1 VGDWGI
7 GGLGE
12 LGIGGFGDLIN
23 FMDLG
28 LFYFAKLLIFMDKS
42 KMAGLVVWLIVMLIL
57 AFSCDAPV
65 KDQQVSSP
73 DDRLDSAGSE
83 SCCMPQSTQRFLQK
97 DQDSVAVNDA
107 VNDPGNSGMV
117 KIPAGTFMMGGNNDQ
132 ASPDEY
138 PRHKVSVDGFWM
150 DETEVTNRQFAEFVK
165 ATGYIT
171 TAEQKPDWEEL
182 KKDLPPGTPK
192 PDESLLVP
200 ASMVFLPSEGPVNLN
215 DYGQWW
221 VWKEGANWRHP
232 HGPGSDITGME
243 EYPVVH
249 ISWYDALAYCKW
261 AGKRLPTEAE
271 WEWAARG
278 GLTDN
283 IFPWGNEAVNDGAP
297 KTNSWDGTFPYEN
310 TNRDGYFYTAPV
322 RSFKPNGYGL
332 YNMAGN
338 VWEWCSD
345 WYRADYYKMVNL
357 TEGIANPQGPSDSF
371 DPDEPFAHKKTIRGG
386 SFLCNDG
393 YCSGYRV
400 SRRMKTTPDSGMEHL
415 GFRCVRGN

>member
-1 VGDWGI
+1 MFM
-7 GGLGE
+7 
-12 LGIGGFGDLIN
+12 GFR
-23 FMDLG
+23 
-28 LFYFAKLLIFMDKS
+28 
-42 KMAGLVVWLIVMLIL
+42 KMAGLAVWLIVMLI
-57 AFSCDAPV
+57 AGFSCDAPV
-65 KDQQVSSP
+65 KDRQVSSLNES
-73 DDRLDSAGSE
+73 LDSASSE
-83 SCCMPQSTQRFLQK
+83 SCCMPKSTQRFLQK
-97 DQDSVAVNDA
+97 DQDSMAVNDA
-107 VNDPGNSGMV
+107 VADPGNAGMV
-117 KIPAGTFMMGGNNDQ
+117 KIPGGTFMMGANNNQ

-138 PRHKVSVDGFWM
+138 PRHKVTVNGFWM
-150 DETEVTNRQFAEFVK
+150 DETEVTNRQFAEFVE

-182 KKDLPPGTPK
+182 KKELPPGTPK

-200 ASMVFLPSEGPVNLN
+200 ASMVFRPSEGPVNLN

-221 VWKEGANWRHP
+221 EWKVGANWKHP
-232 HGPGSDITGME
+232 HGPGSDIIGMDD
-243 EYPVVH
+243 YPVVH
-249 ISWYDALAYCKW
+249 ISWYDAMAYCKW

-283 IFPWGNEAVNDGAP
+283 IYPWGNEAVDAGQP
-297 KTNSWDGTFPYEN
+297 KTNSWDGTFPYDN
-310 TNRDGYFYTAPV
+310 TNRDGFFYTAPV
-322 RSFKPNGYGL
+322 RSFSPNGYGL

-345 WYRADYYKMVNL
+345 WYRADYYEMVL
-357 TEGIANPQGPSDSF
+357 RPEGIVNPQGPADSF
-371 DPDEPFAHKKTIRGG
+371 DPEEPYAKKKTIRGG

-415 GFRCVRGN
+415 GFRCVK